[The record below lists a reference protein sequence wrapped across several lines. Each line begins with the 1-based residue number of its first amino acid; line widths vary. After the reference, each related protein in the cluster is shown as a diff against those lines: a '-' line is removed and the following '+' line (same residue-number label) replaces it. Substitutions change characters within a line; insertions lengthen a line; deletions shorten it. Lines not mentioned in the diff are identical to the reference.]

1 MKKLL
6 SLFISTVLILSAG
19 IGVQAA
25 GFSDLTEDHWAY
37 QNIMTLVKEG
47 TINGYEDGTFRPS
60 KTVTRAEFVKM
71 IGKWDR
77 VYEGT
82 FSDLATN
89 HWGYEYLMWSGLEPD
104 GTKIYPDT
112 EMLRTDVIN
121 LIWKR
126 NGSPVHNDAPYAI
139 SKQGTNKSATSWAYT
154 LGLVQGDDG
163 YHLRLDRALT
173 RAEAATL
180 IVRARSVVAANKQF
194 NFIDVVS
201 DSLLAN
207 VIDATDLF
215 PGQNYEKDATVSYGA
230 LSRAAIL
237 LGLGGKQ
244 LVYDSISSDSND
256 SFDHTY
262 KKDLYVT
269 ANTLWGKKY
278 YTLKVAEKAASVQ
291 DSVSALVYGLARR
304 NGKTVTLGKL
314 DAYYA
319 DAVDAKST
327 IMENLCLSYAAENGI
342 KLVAGNKLESQRAA
356 TMGDI
361 AAILLQLNAVSG
373 LGVGYTKDQS
383 QNVEMNMDI
392 TTYPANYADY
402 ANILA
407 GVPNT
412 AYSLKSASSSPS
424 KYYQTAN
431 ELSFVFTGFL
441 NEVKSVVKSTA
452 NVDVDF
458 VFYPSMA
465 YKEGSGLVFIAK
477 CVSPATS
484 IAVDSAFARFLKNPT
499 GLTIEANQP
508 FYIAFA
514 TYGPLLDIYLPHTS
528 GYIKTVMIPT

>member
-6 SLFISTVLILSAG
+6 SLFISTVLIISAG

-25 GFSDLTEDHWAY
+25 GFSDLSENHWAY

-89 HWGYEYLMWSGLEPD
+89 HWGYEYLMWSGLEPV
-104 GTKIYPDT
+104 GTNIYPDAN
-112 EMLRTDVIN
+112 MLRTDVIN

-126 NGSPVHNDAPYAI
+126 NGSPTNNDAPYAI
-139 SKQGTNKSATSWAYT
+139 SKQGTNKAATSWSYT
-154 LGLVQGDDG
+154 IGLVQGDDG
-163 YHLRLDRALT
+163 YHLHLDRALT

-180 IVRARSVVAANKQF
+180 IVRARSVVAENKQF
-194 NFIDVVS
+194 DFIDVAN
-201 DSLLAN
+201 DSLLAH

-215 PGQNYEKDATVSYGA
+215 PGQNYDKNATISYGA

-244 LVYDSISSDSND
+244 LAYDSYSLDSND
-256 SFDHTY
+256 LFDHTY
-262 KKDLYVT
+262 TKDLYVT
-269 ANTLWGKKY
+269 ASKLWGMKY
-278 YTLKVAEKAASVQ
+278 YTPTVAEQPASLQ
-291 DSVSALVYGLARR
+291 DSISALVYGLARR
-304 NGKTVTLGKL
+304 GGQTVNLGKMNT
-314 DAYYA
+314 YYS
-319 DAVDAKST
+319 DAVDPNST
-327 IMENLCLSYAAENGI
+327 AMENLCLSYAAENGI
-342 KLVAGNKLESQRAA
+342 KLVAGNKLDGQRAA
-356 TMGDI
+356 TMKDI
-361 AAILLQLNAVSG
+361 AAVLLQLNAVSG
-373 LGVGYTKDQS
+373 LGVGYAKGQS
-383 QNVEMNMDI
+383 QNAEMSMDMA
-392 TTYPANYADY
+392 TYPANYADY
-402 ANILA
+402 ANLLT

-412 AYSLKSASSSPS
+412 AYAMKRASTSPS
-424 KYYQTAN
+424 KFYQTAS

-452 NVDVDF
+452 NVNVDL
-458 VFYPSMA
+458 VFYPSLA
-465 YKEGSGLVFIAK
+465 YEEDNGLVFIAK
-477 CVSPATS
+477 CVSPDKS
-484 IAVDSAFARFLKNPT
+484 IVVDTAFSSFLKSAT
-499 GLTIEANQP
+499 GLTVEENQP

-514 TYGPLLDIYLPHTS
+514 TYEPLLDIYLPHTS